1 MQEKQ
6 LIISVTKKDL
16 EVQHFMAGGKGGQN
30 QNKRMTGVR
39 IVHRDSGAVGECRE
53 ERSQNQNQAVA
64 LKRLSE
70 HPKFKLWINKIYY
83 EIMDGKTLDEKVDE
97 LLKPELIK
105 TEGKNEQG
113 KWEKIDVNT
122 PNNK

>member
-1 MQEKQ
+1 MANKQ

-39 IVHRDSGAVGECRE
+39 IIHKDSGAVAECRE
-53 ERSQNQNQAVA
+53 ERSQKQNQAIA

-70 HPKFKLWINKIYY
+70 HPKFKLWVTRVYY
-83 EIMDGKTLDEKVDE
+83 ELMDGKTLDEKVDE
-97 LLKPELIK
+97 ELQSKNIK
-105 TEGKNEQG
+105 VEGKNEQG
-113 KWEKIDVNT
+113 KWVEI
-122 PNNK
+122 